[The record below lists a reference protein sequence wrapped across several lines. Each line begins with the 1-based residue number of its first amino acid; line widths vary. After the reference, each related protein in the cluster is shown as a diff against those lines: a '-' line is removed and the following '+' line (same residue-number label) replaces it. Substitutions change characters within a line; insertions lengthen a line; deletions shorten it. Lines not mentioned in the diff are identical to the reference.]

1 VKKKKAKKTASRFD
15 WQWVWWGTAFVLFIA
30 VVLLGFWSLGVATKK
45 PAEPPVLVGRPSQVT
60 GQVVKLYYYNEQ
72 AARRLGQDGEG
83 NPAALLPVERV
94 IPETK
99 APLKATIRL
108 LIAGELTAEEKAAGF
123 TTEFPHPAFKLIRA
137 DLDRGVLT
145 LVFTDVPG
153 FTTGGALR
161 VELLA
166 AQIEKTAKQF
176 SGVKQVR
183 FLPESLFQP

>member
-1 VKKKKAKKTASRFD
+1 M
-15 WQWVWWGTAFVLFIA
+15 
-30 VVLLGFWSLGVATKK
+30 
-45 PAEPPVLVGRPSQVT
+45 
-60 GQVVKLYYYNEQ
+60 YYYNEQ

>member
-1 VKKKKAKKTASRFD
+1 MKKKKAKKTASRFD